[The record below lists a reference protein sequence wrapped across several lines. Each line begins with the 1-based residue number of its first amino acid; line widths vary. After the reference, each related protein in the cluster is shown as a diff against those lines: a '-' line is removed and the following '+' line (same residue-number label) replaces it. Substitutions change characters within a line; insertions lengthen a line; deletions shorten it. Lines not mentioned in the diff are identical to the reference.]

1 MDARHGCKG
10 QGSALIRG
18 HMRPRCMEAFANTY
32 ETSMSRILDSKVDTF
47 HAHQLFEKGLGY
59 PRLRVAYVLMF

>member
-1 MDARHGCKG
+1 
-10 QGSALIRG
+10 
-18 HMRPRCMEAFANTY
+18 MRPRCMEAFANTY